1 MREGRRGAKGELTKL
16 SSTCIIFIKRVDS
29 TALGNQL
36 CYNIKNV
43 SVFANSLFL
52 KLTAEHAEMDWVP
65 VNLDS
70 PAGRGIGQRKKVSEP
85 NFF

>member
-1 MREGRRGAKGELTKL
+1 MYHIHKKGLIVQL
-16 SSTCIIFIKRVDS
+16 
-29 TALGNQL
+29 LGISYVTNFK
-36 CYNIKNV
+36 NI

-70 PAGRGIGQRKKVSEP
+70 PAGRGIGQSKKVSEP